1 MKSNRLI
8 GLRPAV
14 DACILTILC
23 TAAFMVIGGR
33 AEAQDAD
40 SLIVVNA
47 RFAAG
52 QTANIPI
59 RIVNLEELKE
69 LSVPLEVRAVT
80 PGAFITSLG
89 MVFQNRITASELPDV
104 VRRYQYDTASVGA
117 CSYDQPAF
125 TNGGPNPVSASPV
138 GMWFFRSGDALVE
151 FLDPAAPVGPDP
163 EPAAGSM
170 SLIVDL
176 TAVPGTFEID
186 TICVEPGGPS
196 DRLRFINGDGFDRTV
211 VFQKGTVRINAPPIA
226 RDTTI
231 TVVADQTVL
240 GTVFAVETDPGDELT
255 YTLSS
260 PPSAGS
266 VIIAADGSF
275 EFHAPLTDGITT
287 FEFQVSDGLASD
299 IGTVTV
305 NIQPL
310 TPDTLYVRK
319 NGSDI
324 TGDGSS
330 ANPFKTISHAIAL
343 STHGDLILVGPGIYD
358 QPGEV
363 PVVFPNSH
371 KLTIRSESGPFQT
384 ELVGTSSA
392 SGSVV
397 VMDAPDPLDTLS
409 LIGFTIRDNV
419 LDNPGCVYCGGGIT
433 VAGMTVARIM
443 NCIIRDNTATGAVNQ
458 STGGILFSGAGGR
471 ISNNW
476 IVGNEGL
483 GDPSAIGG
491 LKVGA
496 SANISIFNNTVAL
509 NEGPIGGGTSGA
521 HVQNET
527 SLAQFDNNIIAF
539 NAPGVGLRAASIL
552 TGSETTINNLYFGND
567 GDAIGFPDSSTW
579 VRDNPFFVDTGG
591 GDFHI
596 TCPSAAR
603 NGGEVGI
610 LPPGV
615 EFDIDGQLRVPSS
628 PPPRIDIGA
637 DQFYDA
643 DKNAAFTPDVD
654 SGCAPLTVS
663 FSNQSTCADEQWVW
677 TFGDGGS
684 SGAKSP
690 IHEFQNPGVYEV
702 RLIALGVIDADTT
715 YDTILVQGPVV
726 PDFTSDVIEGCIPFN
741 VTFTASANGNV
752 GFYTWDFG
760 DGNVDTG
767 TVVIHTFTTAARRSV
782 TVTAHNTCG
791 SFPLTKPDYIF
802 AKTTPTIGITSS
814 FDTVIGAPCN
824 PFAVQFE
831 YSSDYKI
838 LAWNWDFGDNHTST
852 DSMPLHVYN
861 DGDTFS
867 VRLIATGECGPVQV
881 VRSGY
886 IKLRPRPIAS
896 ASAAPSFACVGITQ
910 VNFTGS
916 VTGNFN
922 NSFWVFGD
930 GSTAPGPSA
939 SHLYT
944 QIGRYL
950 PRLVVVSSCGQD
962 TIPLA
967 DSLTV
972 GSLPAA
978 AFAVNADSGYEQ
990 LAVSFTDQ
998 STNLPTSWLWRYGDN
1013 ITSTQRNP
1021 IHTYVPGVYFASH
1034 IVSNPCGID
1043 TSTARRIAVGS
1054 YRVTITDSLG
1064 TSGDTVLYTARIDT
1078 LVIGYDH
1085 TVHLGG
1091 RLSPLPA
1098 QGSVSFIFTP
1108 PSGVPPFSSTMKVI
1122 PSQNLVTGNYTL
1134 EVRAAD
1140 SLRLTQQG
1148 QALTKTTTRAFSHTG
1163 FARMEVSPSPLSLDS
1178 AQVSL
1183 FSSRNLTIRNTSTA
1197 SDPYTLVVEPAQTSG
1212 PPFEIQSNQGDGATL
1227 GPGQTLVWVLAFRPT
1242 RKGPAT
1248 GWVRVRSNDPATPD
1262 LQVVLTGKG
1271 IGEQVLPRVE
1281 SSVPA
1286 ANAEA
1291 TIDQAITVNFSERM
1305 IVTSLDT
1312 IVSVHSKRANAEF
1325 GGSTQFQPLT
1335 MTFTPDEWMWPD
1347 DTVTLR
1353 IRGIITDTNGNRLDG
1368 NEDGAETGSPDDD
1381 YLLTFMTGPGVFP
1394 GDANHD
1400 GIVNEAD
1407 ILPLGRF
1414 WKLQGPPRSR
1424 QYTDFTI
1431 QPARGFPTRIAAHA
1445 DCDGNGIIDSADIC
1459 PIAEFFDRDTVLP
1472 KAIVDQWLS
1481 EAQSWS
1487 STVVDELLGALVE
1500 CESQGQGTAILRET
1514 LMAMQ
1519 SQNPI
1524 PIDFALE
1531 QNYPN
1536 PFNPA
1541 TVISFSLAEPG
1552 EISLDVFDVLGRR
1565 VITLASGPWD
1575 AGNHRLIWNGR
1586 SDDGERVAS
1595 GLYFYRLQSHKFTQT
1610 RKMLLL
1616 K

>member
-1 MKSNRLI
+1 ML
-8 GLRPAV
+8 
-14 DACILTILC
+14 
-23 TAAFMVIGGR
+23 GGR
-33 AEAQDAD
+33 AQAQDAD
-40 SLIVVNA
+40 SLIVVDG

-59 RIVNLEELKE
+59 RIVNLEELME
-69 LSVPLEVRAVT
+69 FSVPLEIREVT

-89 MVFQNRITASELPDV
+89 MVFQGRISSLELPDV
-104 VRRYQYDTASVGA
+104 VRRFQFDTVSTGA

-125 TNGGPNPVSASPV
+125 TNGGPNPVAASPV
-138 GMWFFRSGDALVE
+138 GLWFFRSGDALVE
-151 FLDPAAPVGPDP
+151 FLDPAAPVGAEP
-163 EPAAGSM
+163 ELAAGSM
-170 SLIVDL
+170 SLILDL
-176 TAVPGTFEID
+176 TTVPGTFEID
-186 TICVEPGGPS
+186 TICVEPGGLS
-196 DRLRFINGDGFDRTV
+196 DRLRFINGDGVDRV
-211 VFQKGTVRINAPPIA
+211 VFFKKGTVRINAPPIA
-226 RDTTI
+226 RDTII
-231 TVVADQTVL
+231 TVVADQTTS
-240 GTVFAVETDPGDELT
+240 GSVFAIETDPGDVLT
-255 YTLSS
+255 YTLSV
-260 PPSAGS
+260 PPSSGN
-266 VIIAADGSF
+266 VNIATDGSF
-275 EFHAPLTDGITT
+275 EYQAPLTDGVTT
-287 FEFQVSDGLASD
+287 FDFQVSDGLASD

-343 STHGDLILVGPGIYD
+343 STHGDLILVGPGTYD

-363 PVVFPNSH
+363 PVVYPNSH
-371 KLTIRSESGPFQT
+371 KLTIRSESGPFLT
-384 ELVGTSSA
+384 ELIGTSSA

-397 VMDAPDPLDTLS
+397 VMDAPNAADTLA
-409 LIGFTIRDNV
+409 LIGFTVRNNT
-419 LDNPGCVYCGGGIT
+419 LDNPGCTYCGGGIT

-443 NCIIRDNTATGAVNQ
+443 NCIIRNNTASGASNL
-458 STGGILFSGAGGR
+458 STGGILFNGAGGR

-476 IVGNEGL
+476 IVNNEGL

-491 LKVGA
+491 LKVGS
-496 SANISIFNNTVAL
+496 SANVSIFNNTFAL
-509 NEGPIGGGTSGA
+509 NRGPEGGGTSGA
-521 HVQNET
+521 HVQDET

-539 NAPGVGLRAASIL
+539 NAPGAGLRAASIL

-567 GDAIGFPDSSTW
+567 GDAIGFPDSNTW
-579 VRDNPFFVDTGG
+579 VHDNPFFVDTGAK
-591 GDFHI
+591 DYHL

-610 LPPGV
+610 LPPGADV
-615 EFDIDGQLRVPSS
+615 DIDGQLRVPSS

-654 SGCAPLTVS
+654 SGCAPLSVS
-663 FSNQSTCADEQWVW
+663 FSNQSTCVDEQWIW

-690 IHEFQNPGVYEV
+690 IHEFQNPGMYEV
-702 RLIALGVIDADTT
+702 RLIAQGVIDADTT
-715 YDTILVQGPVV
+715 FDTILVQGPVA
-726 PDFTSDVIEGCIPFN
+726 PDFTSDVIEGCVPFN

-752 GFYTWDFG
+752 GFYTWNFG
-760 DGNVDTG
+760 DGDVDTG
-767 TVVIHTFTTAARRSV
+767 TVVNHTYTTAARRSV
-782 TVTAHNTCG
+782 TVTAHSTCG
-791 SFPLTKPDYIF
+791 DFPLTKPDYIF
-802 AKTTPTIGITSS
+802 AKTTPSIEITSS
-814 FDTVIGAPCN
+814 FDTVIGSPCN
-824 PFAVQFE
+824 PYAVQFE
-831 YSSDYKI
+831 YTSDYKI
-838 LAWNWDFGDNHTST
+838 LAWDWDFGDNHTST
-852 DSMPLHVYN
+852 DSMPLHVYS

-886 IKLRPRPIAS
+886 IKLKPRPIAT
-896 ASAAPSFACVGITQ
+896 AAAAPSFACVGITQ
-910 VNFTGS
+910 VNFTGTI
-916 VTGNFN
+916 TGTFS
-922 NSFWVFGD
+922 NSFWMFGD
-930 GSTAPGPSA
+930 GATAPGQNA

-950 PRLVVVSSCGQD
+950 PKLVVVSGCGQD
-962 TIPLA
+962 TIPLV
-967 DSLTV
+967 DSLIV
-972 GSLPAA
+972 GSLPTAS
-978 AFAVNADSGYEQ
+978 FAVNVDSGYEQ
-990 LAVSFTDQ
+990 LSVNFTDQ

-1021 IHTYVPGVYFASH
+1021 IHTYAPGVYLASH

-1043 TSTARRIAVGS
+1043 TSAARRIAVGS
-1054 YRVTITDSLG
+1054 YRVAITDSLG
-1064 TSGDTVLYTARIDT
+1064 TSGDTILYTARVDT

-1085 TVHLGG
+1085 TVYLGG
-1091 RLSPLPA
+1091 RLSPLPV
-1098 QGSVSFIFTP
+1098 QGTVNFVFSP

-1122 PSQNLVTGNYTL
+1122 PSQDLVSGSYTL

-1140 SLRLTQQG
+1140 SLRQNQQG
-1148 QALTKTTTRAFSHTG
+1148 QTLTKTTTRAFSHTG
-1163 FARMEVSPSPLSLDS
+1163 FASMEVSPSPLSMDS
-1178 AQVSL
+1178 AVVSL
-1183 FSSRNLTIRNTSTA
+1183 VSTRNLTIRNTSTA
-1197 SDPYTLVVEPAQTSG
+1197 AEPYTLIVESAQISG
-1212 PPFEIQSNQGDGATL
+1212 PPFEIQANQGEGATL
-1227 GPGQTLVWVLAFRPT
+1227 GPGQTLVWLLGFRPT
-1242 RKGPAT
+1242 RKGTAS

-1271 IGEQVLPRVE
+1271 IGEQVPPQIV
-1281 SSVPA
+1281 STAPS

-1305 IVTSLDT
+1305 IVTPLDT
-1312 IVSVHSKRANAEF
+1312 IVSAYSKRANAEF
-1325 GGSTQFQPLT
+1325 GGAAQFQPLT

-1381 YLLTFMTGPGVFP
+1381 YLLTFITGPGVFP

-1414 WKLQGPPRSR
+1414 WKLQGPPRSQ

-1459 PIAEFFDRDTVLP
+1459 PIVEFFDRDTALP

-1487 STVVDELLGALVE
+1487 STVVDELLGALFE
-1500 CESQGQGTAILRET
+1500 CESQGQGAVILRET

-1524 PIDFALE
+1524 PTDYALE

-1552 EISLDVFDVLGRR
+1552 EITLDVFDILGRR
-1565 VITLASGPWD
+1565 VITLATGPWD
-1575 AGNHRLIWNGR
+1575 AGNHRLTWNGR
-1586 SDDGERVAS
+1586 SDGGERVAS
-1595 GLYFYRLQSHKFTQT
+1595 GLYFYRLQTHKLTQT